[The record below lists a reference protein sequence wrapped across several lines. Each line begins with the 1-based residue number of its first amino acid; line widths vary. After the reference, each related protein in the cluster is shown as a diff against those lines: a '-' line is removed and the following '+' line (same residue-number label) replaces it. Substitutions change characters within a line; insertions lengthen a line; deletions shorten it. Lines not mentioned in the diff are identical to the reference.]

1 MSSPDSSCRSV
12 ISSMKRIVVKVGTSS
27 LTYDN
32 GKMNLRFMDHLVR
45 QLSDLKNRGFQVIL
59 VTSGAIGI
67 GFPELGFKEKPTY
80 LPYKQASAAVG
91 QGLVPRIRSCG
102 RAAAFY

>member
-32 GKMNLRFMDHLVR
+32 GKLNLRFMDHLVR

-59 VTSGAIGI
+59 VTPGAIRI
-67 GFPELGFKEKPTY
+67 RLPQLRLTEKPTY
-80 LPYKQASAAVG
+80 LP
-91 QGLVPRIRSCG
+91 
-102 RAAAFY
+102 